1 MNLAS
6 TLFQLTPEE
15 CLAGVTREAA
25 KALNMIETRGTIE
38 VGKRADIA
46 VWDIEHPN
54 ELSYWLGFNQLSNLF
69 IQGQEV

>member
-1 MNLAS
+1 
-6 TLFQLTPEE
+6 
-15 CLAGVTREAA
+15 
-25 KALNMIETRGTIE
+25 MIETRGTIE
-38 VGKRADIA
+38 VGTRADIA